1 MKRFFTLFG
10 REVAHVFHQ
19 PMAYLVLFFFLI
31 LTSVNFQS
39 GVTALNREATMTS
52 LLEVFFNSILFWFPF
67 LLAFPLITMRTFSE
81 EYKLGTIETLMTAPV
96 RDGEVVLAKFAGAFL
111 FYLVLWAPT
120 LLYFV
125 AFQWISGKSA
135 AESMG
140 CFLGAY
146 SMLAL
151 AGAFYLSLG
160 CLASSLTKNQ
170 VVAAFASFAFVSLM
184 FFLSLLSF
192 IFLSASPVL
201 RQLTY
206 YFSTIEH
213 MADFS
218 RGIFDTRPIV
228 FYVSMTLF
236 MLFLT
241 YHAFQYRR
249 WRS

>member
-19 PMAYLVLFFFLI
+19 PMAYMVLFFFLI

-39 GVTALNREATMTS
+39 GVTALNREASMTT

-67 LLAFPLITMRTFSE
+67 LLAFPLLTMRTFSE

-96 RDGEVVLAKFAGAFL
+96 KDGEVVLAKFAGAFV
-111 FYLVLWAPT
+111 FYLALWVPT
-120 LLYFV
+120 MLYFV
-125 AFQWISGKSA
+125 GFQWITGKPA
-135 AESMG
+135 MESVG
-140 CFLGAY
+140 SFWGAY
-146 SMLAL
+146 FMLAL

-160 CLASSLTKNQ
+160 CLASALTKNQ
-170 VVAAFASFAFVSLM
+170 VVAAFASFALVCLM

-192 IFLSASPVL
+192 LFLSSSPVL

-213 MADFS
+213 MSDFS
-218 RGIFDTRPIV
+218 RGIIDTRPIV

-236 MLFLT
+236 VLFLT

-249 WRS
+249 WRA